1 MCVDVVHVLV
11 SFVQFLNNNESKAT
25 TKVCAFVCLCV
36 CVCVRE
42 CVCACVCGTSTTVF
56 IILSRLSGYGSINI
70 GLPPASPSNEEVEGV
85 SECRS

>member
-1 MCVDVVHVLV
+1 MWMLFMSLFHLCSSSITMSQKLQRRCVH
-11 SFVQFLNNNESKAT
+11 
-25 TKVCAFVCLCV
+25 LCV
-36 CVCVRE
+36 CV

-56 IILSRLSGYGSINI
+56 TILSRLSGYGSINI